1 MSQYLMPHAAT
12 SSRWFR
18 NSESSRSEVIADAFQ
33 IGIAKFNKPSLTAG
47 PLKDHYLISG
57 F

>member
-1 MSQYLMPHAAT
+1 MTRAAT
-12 SSRWFR
+12 SSGWFR
-18 NSESSRSEVIADAFQ
+18 NSDTSLSEVIADAFQ

>member
-1 MSQYLMPHAAT
+1 MTLAAT
-12 SSRWFR
+12 SYRWFR
-18 NSESSRSEVIADAFQ
+18 NSDKNSEDIGDNYLLGIPES
-33 IGIAKFNKPSLTAG
+33 NKPSLTAD